1 MTTLIETAELMWHP
15 RMEFF
20 RLKLETLCEHVRPNF
35 ISTYDLQTLL
45 RLNMLNGAEQL
56 VFDYLQQHMAL
67 KVSEWHLQK
76 HSLANVLL

>member
-1 MTTLIETAELMWHP
+1 MTTLIESAELMWHP

-20 RLKLETLCEHVRPNF
+20 RLKLETLCEHVRPSF
-35 ISTYDLQTLL
+35 IFTYDLQTLL
-45 RLNMLNGAEQL
+45 RLNGAEQL

-76 HSLANVLL
+76 HSPANVLL